1 MVYDKIDNLQQYLR
15 LSEDIAV
22 ALRYLQSLGKD
33 VVNGAYQIN
42 ENVKSIVCEY
52 STKVVNENDFEDH
65 ENTLTYIFLWLERR
79 KYLVYLWR
87 KLC

>member
-52 STKVVNENDFEDH
+52 STKVVNENDFEAH